1 MEPLTLLFMLL
12 SIVFYILTVVK
23 RRQEFV
29 FMTLLMSVF
38 SLLMT
43 LTDDTIGTALPFLV
57 ILDCFMVMCA
67 VVWLLFP
74 TEED

>member
-38 SLLMT
+38 SLLTT

-57 ILDCFMVMCA
+57 ILDCFTVMCA
-67 VVWLLFP
+67 VVWLLYP
-74 TEED
+74 TEDD

>member
-12 SIVFYILTVVK
+12 SIGFYILTVVK

-38 SLLMT
+38 SLLTT

>member
-12 SIVFYILTVVK
+12 SLGFYILTVVK

>member
-12 SIVFYILTVVK
+12 SLGFYILTVVK

-38 SLLMT
+38 SLLTT
-43 LTDDTIGTALPFLV
+43 LTDDTIGAALPFLV
-57 ILDCFMVMCA
+57 ILDCFTVMCA

-74 TEED
+74 TEDD

>member
-12 SIVFYILTVVK
+12 SIGFYILTVVK

-38 SLLMT
+38 SLLTT

-57 ILDCFMVMCA
+57 ILNYFTLMFA

-74 TEED
+74 TEDD

>member
-1 MEPLTLLFMLL
+1 MEPLTLLLMLL
-12 SIVFYILTVVK
+12 SIGFYILTVIK

-38 SLLMT
+38 SLMMS
-43 LTDDTIGTALPFLV
+43 LTDDTIGSAVSILV
-57 ILDCFMVMCA
+57 ILDCFTIMCA

-74 TEED
+74 SEDE